1 MGASAGTGMQTRRFA
16 EGGATTGSEGTTQA
30 APQRAIYR
38 PQYTDYSAG
47 LSSTPQAGYL
57 ASRLGMQQPGT
68 FTPQMPTFTRPQAVQ
83 QAPSYSIPYNP
94 PSSQQQLLNRA
105 FNSPTFMKF
114 RATPE
119 QQAAALSKSI
129 QAGNLT
135 QSQYDKMMADP
146 SKYLS
151 YVQEVQAGNAPDT
164 IGYQQRPIS
173 YMTEAQ
179 QKAYN
184 NKQKR
189 ELDRLLR
196 PMTVFEEDNS
206 GGS

>member
-30 APQRAIYR
+30 APQRAIYH

-47 LSSTPQAGYL
+47 LGATPQAGYL
-57 ASRLGMQQPGT
+57 SSKLGIGQPGT

-83 QAPSYSIPYNP
+83 QAPSYSIPYANKQSTVLGTP
-94 PSSQQQLLNRA
+94 VRNLMKNMAANQDITKSLRA
-105 FNSPTFMKF
+105 N
-114 RATPE
+114 
-119 QQAAALSKSI
+119 
-129 QAGNLT
+129 NLT
-135 QSQYDKMMADP
+135 QSQYDSMMADP
-146 SKYLS
+146 SLYLP
-151 YVQEVQAGNAPDT
+151 YVQSVRAGEAAELGRQEQPIQFMT
-164 IGYQQRPIS
+164 MEQRV
-173 YMTEAQ
+173 
-179 QKAYN
+179 AYN

-196 PMTVFEEDNS
+196 PITVFEEDYS

>member
-16 EGGATTGSEGTTQA
+16 EGGAATGSEGTTQA

-47 LSSTPQAGYL
+47 LGATPQAGYL
-57 ASRLGMQQPGT
+57 SSKLGIGQPGT

-83 QAPSYSIPYNP
+83 QAPSYSIPYANKQSTVLGTP
-94 PSSQQQLLNRA
+94 VRNLMKNMAANQDITKSLRA
-105 FNSPTFMKF
+105 N
-114 RATPE
+114 
-119 QQAAALSKSI
+119 
-129 QAGNLT
+129 NLT
-135 QSQYDKMMADP
+135 QSQYDSMMADP
-146 SKYLS
+146 SLYLP
-151 YVQEVQAGNAPDT
+151 YVQSVRAGEAAELGRQEQPIQFMT
-164 IGYQQRPIS
+164 MEQRV
-173 YMTEAQ
+173 
-179 QKAYN
+179 AYN

-196 PMTVFEEDNS
+196 PITVFEEDYS